1 MTSFTQHPANR
12 TYSLRTAD
20 GLVRTGPC
28 KLIGFYVN
36 STSSGVIK
44 FGDAVTSTAFINGDV
59 TPAIGWHSMG
69 EAYLSTGLYFE
80 LVSGSIN
87 VTIVYEKV

>member
-1 MTSFTQHPANR
+1 MTTSSVPPSQR
-12 TYSLRTAD
+12 TYSLRTSD
-20 GLVRTGPC
+20 GLVYTGPC
-28 KLIGFYVN
+28 KLVGFYVN

-44 FGDAVTSTAFINGDV
+44 FGDAVTSTNFINGDV

-69 EAYLSTGLYFE
+69 DVYLATGLFFE

-87 VTIVYEKV
+87 VTIVYEKL